1 MPQPQHAC
9 GKEAEWGGVGATLEY
24 VTGWMARQEIRDEKV
39 VEALQQIAEHGGT
52 IKEMKEHE
60 AKQDKSINT
69 LFERDRNAIKNKP
82 LVVRMWEHKVVGWAL
97 LGLILFGSVCDIV
110 FHTAFVREAWVF
122 FH

>member
-1 MPQPQHAC
+1 MAQPHEC
-9 GKEAEWGGVGATLEY
+9 IKEPEWGGVGATLEY

-69 LFERDRNAIKNKP
+69 LFERDRNDIKNKP
-82 LVVRMWEHKVVGWAL
+82 LVMRMWEHKVVGWVL
-97 LGLILFGSVCDIV
+97 LGLILFGSVCDIM
-110 FHTAFVREAWVF
+110 FHTAFVREAWAI